1 MAGYD
6 LAKELAGL
14 ITDYVDYGD
23 HEAEFHRL
31 QENLQPT
38 ESSCGFRTVGWTAV
52 RWPSLGGGRLTL
64 VFGSSAFPTCLP

>member
-1 MAGYD
+1 MADYD
-6 LAKELAGL
+6 LAKELAAL

-38 ESSCGFRTVGWTAV
+38 ES
-52 RWPSLGGGRLTL
+52 
-64 VFGSSAFPTCLP
+64 